1 MPGGRPSK
9 LTPGLQQQVCDAL
22 RRGAYVETAAA
33 MAGVSKVTLYGWL
46 KLGAREDEGPH
57 VEFLNAVEKAQAEA
71 EMRDLERVESAAENG
86 TWQAAAWRLERRS
99 PERWGRPGAQVAK
112 SAPEV
117 TSEEGDEPG
126 LIRVELVRCPTCG
139 DDQLPGKRL
148 CGDCGA
154 LLKVDAA

>member
-1 MPGGRPSK
+1 MPSGRPTK
-9 LTPGLQQQVCDAL
+9 LTPDLQRQVCDAL

-46 KLGAREDEGPH
+46 KLGAREEEGPH

-71 EMRDLERVESAAENG
+71 EMRDLDRVDAAAEGG

-99 PERWGRPGAQVAK
+99 AERWGRPGMRVAK
-112 SAPEV
+112 PVLETA
-117 TSEEGDEPG
+117 SEDDCPTG

-139 DDQLPGKRL
+139 EDQLPGKKL
-148 CGDCGA
+148 CGDCGG
-154 LLKVDAA
+154 LLKAEAA